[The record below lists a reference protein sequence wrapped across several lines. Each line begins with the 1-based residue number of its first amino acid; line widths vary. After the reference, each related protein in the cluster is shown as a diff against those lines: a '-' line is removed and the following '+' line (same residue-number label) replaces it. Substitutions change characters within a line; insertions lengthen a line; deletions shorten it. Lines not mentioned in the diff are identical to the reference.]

1 MGKETIKSSIIIEHV
16 HIEGIWGKYTVDF
29 PLDRD
34 VNILVGDN
42 GVGKTTILDIIA
54 RICYN
59 QFGVFKHVDR
69 SFQSAVIQ
77 FSDKYKVV
85 VETDE
90 KGEKFASWSCEDK
103 TVNYEELPIAID
115 VVSTFDSSR
124 FPESVETEIKSS
136 HDDIRSELDLML
148 YLAVNDL
155 YRYVSMLSKM
165 SRKYLSDGDSNMVQT
180 IFSRHD
186 KAEAFCN
193 QLFFDK
199 KWHEDEE
206 DGTLK
211 FKLTE
216 DGEIIKVSQLSSGE
230 KQMLILLL
238 STLIQNGR
246 NYITF
251 WDEPEISLH
260 IGWQQQL
267 IRVMRELNPNMQLII
282 ATHSPSILHEGWE
295 QRAINVNDI
304 KSKQK

>member
-1 MGKETIKSSIIIEHV
+1 MGKEVIESLIIKHV
-16 HIEGIWGKYTVDF
+16 HIEGIWKKYTVDF
-29 PLDRD
+29 FLNDD

-54 RICYN
+54 HICAN
-59 QFGVFKHVDR
+59 QLGIFKYIDR
-69 SFQSAVIQ
+69 SFQSAIIQ
-77 FSDKYKVV
+77 FSDECRAV

-90 KGEKFASWSCEDK
+90 KGEKVVSWYRENIIVDYK
-103 TVNYEELPIAID
+103 DLPIGID

-148 YLAVNDL
+148 YFAVNDL

-165 SRKYLSDGDSNMVQT
+165 SRKYLSDGDSNMAQT

-238 STLIQNGR
+238 STLTQNGR

-267 IRVMRELNPNMQLII
+267 IRIMRDLNPNMQLII

-304 KSKQK
+304 KTKQK

>member
-1 MGKETIKSSIIIEHV
+1 
-16 HIEGIWGKYTVDF
+16 KY
-29 PLDRD
+29 
-34 VNILVGDN
+34 I
-42 GVGKTTILDIIA
+42 
-54 RICYN
+54 
-59 QFGVFKHVDR
+59 DR
-69 SFQSAVIQ
+69 SYQSAIIQ
-77 FSDKYKVV
+77 FSDECRAV

-90 KGEKFASWSCEDK
+90 KGEKVVSWYRENIIVDYED
-103 TVNYEELPIAID
+103 LPIDID
-115 VVSTFDSSR
+115 VVSTFDSFR
-124 FPESVETEIKSS
+124 YPESVESEIKSS

-148 YLAVNDL
+148 YFEVNDL

-165 SRKYLSDGDSNMVQT
+165 SRKYLQNGDSEKIQT

-186 KAEAFCN
+186 KAEVFCN

-199 KWHEDEE
+199 KWYEDEE

-211 FKLTE
+211 FKLND
-216 DGEIIKVSQLSSGE
+216 DGELVKVSQLSSGE

-238 STLIQNGR
+238 STLTQNGR
-246 NYITF
+246 GYISF

-304 KSKQK
+304 KTKQK

>member
-115 VVSTFDSSR
+115 VVSTFDSSG

-136 HDDIRSELDLML
+136 HDDIQSELDLML
-148 YLAVNDL
+148 YFEVNDL

-165 SRKYLSDGDSNMVQT
+165 SRNYLSNGDPKMAQS

-211 FKLTE
+211 FKLNDE
-216 DGEIIKVSQLSSGE
+216 EIIKVSQLSSGE

-238 STLIQNGR
+238 STLTQNGR

-304 KSKQK
+304 KTKQK